1 MEVCGAVHGGVWRDA
16 WRHMEG
22 AQWVHEGVH
31 RDMQRCTEV
40 HKGVHRGMQRC
51 TEVCGHVLRG
61 VCRRFTEK
69 LTWHD
74 VA

>member
-1 MEVCGAVHGGVWRDA
+1 
-16 WRHMEG
+16 MEG
-22 AQWVHEGVH
+22 AQWVHE
-31 RDMQRCTEV
+31 E
-40 HKGVHRGMQRC
+40 VHRGMQRC